1 MSHAM
6 DLLMLG
12 SILLLALGAHSVG
25 KRLHVPRVTLL
36 ILVGAISGPEM
47 LNIVPGDIGDNFT
60 LVTEL
65 TLAMVGFLLGEQM
78 SFRELRQ
85 GHQAIIVSIAV
96 TLVTALVIFLATVIV
111 TDSIPAS
118 LLLAAIA
125 TATDPAATLDVI
137 KETQSRGPL
146 TRLVAQVVA
155 IDDAWGAILFSIML
169 VFAELFSG
177 NGVSLAATVGHG
189 LIEVV
194 GAVILGVALGLP
206 MAWLTGR
213 IRPGQ
218 PMLLESAGFVF
229 LAAGI
234 SGYLNVSYLLTAM
247 TLGVVVA
254 NVARHHIRPFRSIE
268 GLSDPFLAIFFFL
281 AGMGLEWSMLPTLGL
296 LGGVYI
302 LARIAGRILGG
313 YAGGVLAG
321 ADRNIRVRNGACLLP
336 QAGVA
341 MGLALVAS
349 ARLPELTFLLPLV
362 VGSTVIFEIIGPPV
376 AMLQLHL
383 AGETGKNNDEE
394 PDDD

>member
-47 LNIVPGDIGDNFT
+47 LNIVPGNIGDNFT

-85 GHQAIIVSIAV
+85 GRQAIIVSIAV
-96 TLVTALVIFLATVIV
+96 TLATALVIFLATVFV

-137 KETQSRGPL
+137 KETRSRGPL

-177 NGVSLAATVGHG
+177 NNVSLAATVGHG

-194 GAVILGVALGLP
+194 GAVILGVILGLP

-247 TLGVVVA
+247 TLGVTVA

-362 VGSTVIFEIIGPPV
+362 VGSTVIFEMIGPPV